1 MSNLVAYF
9 SASGVTRKEAEKL
22 ADKLGADLYEIKP
35 QNPYTED
42 DLKWWVEGNR
52 SVAETLDKDFRPAI
66 VNDDAH
72 IEKYDT
78 IYLGF
83 PIWCYVAPRIINTF
97 LEKYDFSNKKIILF
111 ATSGGSSINK
121 ANKQFAAE
129 YTALDWKE
137 GKVLN
142 NATKADV
149 EAWVKSLGL

>member
-1 MSNLVAYF
+1 MSKKLVAYF
-9 SASGVTRKEAEKL
+9 SASGTTAKVAKALAEA
-22 ADKLGADLYEIKP
+22 AGADLYEIKP

-111 ATSGGSSINK
+111 ATSGGSRWGD
-121 ANKQFAAE
+121 
-129 YTALDWKE
+129 TVKE
-137 GKVLN
+137 LKVSVDPSCIIETSTVN
-142 NATKADV
+142 
-149 EAWVKSLGL
+149 GR